1 MTDRETLLSAIA
13 RQPGDD
19 IAWLALADCLE
30 EEGHNRSADLLRLT
44 RQLRGLART
53 DAQRAELEKQL
64 TALLKK
70 KARPIVP
77 EFVNSLGMRFALVP
91 PGIFW
96 MGSPDKEPERHS
108 IEHLH
113 EVEIT
118 RGFWIGVVPVTQSE
132 YETVMGSNPSHF
144 RAGGAG
150 SDAVADMDTSSFP
163 VENVNWRNATR
174 FCSRLGRLPP
184 ERKAKR
190 KYRLPTEAE
199 WEYACRAM
207 TTTAFAFGT
216 SLSSRHANVDG
227 NQPGG
232 RARTGPYLDRTCPV
246 GQYLPNAFGLYD
258 MHGQVWEWCSDYFDP
273 DYGLE
278 SPRVDPQ
285 GPEDG
290 DRRVLRGGS
299 WYHYTHVSRSATR
312 IRYAEEIRYDNGL
325 RVVMMPS

>member
-30 EEGHNRSADLLRLT
+30 EEGHNRSGRSPSPDT
-44 RQLRGLART
+44 TVRGLART

-77 EFVNSLGMRFALVP
+77 EFVQQFGNAVRVSTARRLLD
-91 PGIFW
+91 GI
-96 MGSPDKEPERHS
+96 PDKEPERHS
-108 IEHLH
+108 MEHLH

-199 WEYACRAM
+199 WEYACRADDNDGVRLRYLAIIA
-207 TTTAFAFGT
+207 TCERRWQPTRRKSANGAVPGSYL
-216 SLSSRHANVDG
+216 SL
-227 NQPGG
+227 
-232 RARTGPYLDRTCPV
+232 
-246 GQYLPNAFGLYD
+246 
-258 MHGQVWEWCSDYFDP
+258 
-273 DYGLE
+273 
-278 SPRVDPQ
+278 
-285 GPEDG
+285 
-290 DRRVLRGGS
+290 
-299 WYHYTHVSRSATR
+299 
-312 IRYAEEIRYDNGL
+312 
-325 RVVMMPS
+325 